1 MDEEDV
7 ICVCVCVCI
16 YACVWRVDLEG
27 IVLSEINQKKTNS
40 E

>member
-7 ICVCVCVCI
+7 IYVWL
-16 YACVWRVDLEG
+16 WRVDAEG
-27 IVLSEINQKKTNS
+27 IVLSEINQKKTNT

>member
-7 ICVCVCVCI
+7 ISV
-16 YACVWRVDLEG
+16 CVWRVDLEG
-27 IVLSEINQKKTNS
+27 IVLSEINQKKTKT

>member
-7 ICVCVCVCI
+7 ICV
-16 YACVWRVDLEG
+16 CVWRVDLEG
-27 IVLSEINQKKTNS
+27 IVLSEINQKKTNT